1 MSSPGD
7 HSAGPPRAS
16 AQSATRVR
24 ASIWMAA
31 AALLGFLAGFL
42 LQRARVNGARDDLA
56 QTTRALHAAQ
66 LEAVLGAAVIEAQ
79 SGRYETARQ
88 RASDFY
94 TGLQRQLLPVIA
106 GEQQEKTRTMLSER
120 DSIITS
126 LARSDPTSSGA
137 LASVLVRLRETLRR
151 TPLDSIAVSDTPG
164 R

>member
-7 HSAGPPRAS
+7 HSAGPPRPS
-16 AQSATRVR
+16 AQSASR
-24 ASIWMAA
+24 ARAAVWIAA

-42 LQRARVNGARDDLA
+42 LQRARVNGAGDDLD
-56 QTTRALHAAQ
+56 QTTRALHAAR
-66 LEAVLGAAVIEAQ
+66 LEAVLAAAVIEAQ

-94 TGLQRQLLPVIA
+94 TGLQRQLLPIIA
-106 GEQQEKTRTMLSER
+106 GEQQKKTRVMLSER

-126 LARSDPTSSGA
+126 LARGDPTSSGV

-151 TPLDSIAVSDTPG
+151 TPLDSISVTDTPG

>member
-1 MSSPGD
+1 MSSPSN
-7 HSAGPPRAS
+7 HSAGPPRPS
-16 AQSATRVR
+16 AQSVTRAR
-24 ASIWMAA
+24 AAVWMAA
-31 AALLGFLAGFL
+31 AALLGFLAAFL

-66 LEAVLGAAVIEAQ
+66 LETVLGAAVIEAQ

-94 TGLQRQLLPVIA
+94 TGLQRQLLPIIA
-106 GEQQEKTRTMLSER
+106 GEQQKATRVMLSER

-126 LARSDPTSSGA
+126 LARGDPTSSGV

-151 TPLDSIAVSDTPG
+151 TPLDSISVTDTPG